1 MTDSERVTM
10 DAIVVG
16 GGPAG
21 LSAAYTMAQ
30 QGLEVMLVERGEYC
44 GAKNVGGLVYG
55 TVLNEM
61 IPDAF
66 DQAPIERPV
75 SRRSMVFLGG
85 QEYLELDFGAD
96 EWSRK
101 PYNHTYI
108 VHRSQFDRWFAQQA
122 EQAGANL
129 LEGMVVEDLIYEE
142 SAGERKAVGVK
153 IRGDE
158 EFYAGTVVLADG
170 ANCLV
175 TEKTRMTMGLRDGRV
190 QQDFAVGVK
199 EILALPKGTIED
211 RFNLDPDEGAAMD
224 FFGVPFEGIIGGG
237 FLYTARD
244 SLHLGFAA
252 RISSI
257 TASGLR
263 PDDILNRLK
272 QHPVVRKLVRGA
284 ELQEYSAHMIP
295 EGGYDAVGELTG
307 HGVMIAGDAAGFVNM
322 SAYKEGTNHAME
334 SGRAAGL
341 TAIEAKQSGDFSRAG
356 LAAYERR
363 LSDGVVM
370 KDLKRFR
377 KVPHILEECPNLLS
391 LYPQKVNRMLVDLFT
406 CAPESKQETKKK
418 AVRNFMNG
426 LPKFRFVRDVLR
438 ARHLA

>member
-1 MTDSERVTM
+1 MADADRVTM

-21 LSAAYTMAQ
+21 LAAAYTMAKA
-30 QGLEVMLVERGEYC
+30 GLEVMLVERGEYC

-61 IPDAF
+61 IPNAF
-66 DQAPIERPV
+66 EQAPVERPV
-75 SRRSMVFLGG
+75 SKRTMVFLGG
-85 QEYLELDFGAD
+85 QEHIALDFGAD
-96 EWSRK
+96 EWSRP
-101 PYNHTYI
+101 PYNHTYV
-108 VHRSQFDRWFAQQA
+108 VHRSQFDRWFAKQA
-122 EQAGANL
+122 EAAGANL

-142 SAGERKAVGVK
+142 SDGVRKAVGVK

-175 TEKTRMTMGLRDGRV
+175 TEKARPALGLKGGAV
-190 QQDFAVGVK
+190 KQDFAIGVK
-199 EILALPKGTIED
+199 EILSLPKGVIED
-211 RFNLDPDEGAAMD
+211 RFQLDPGEGAAMD

-237 FLYTARD
+237 FLYTAREAI
-244 SLHLGFAA
+244 HLGFAA
-252 RISSI
+252 RVSSI
-257 TASGLR
+257 TAAGLK
-263 PDDILNRLK
+263 PGDVLDHLK

-284 ELQEYSAHMIP
+284 ELVEYSAHMIP
-295 EGGYDAVGELTG
+295 EGGYDAVGQLAG
-307 HGVMIAGDAAGFVNM
+307 DGVMIAGDAAGFVNM

-341 TAIEAKQSGDFSRAG
+341 TAIEAKQRGDFSRAG
-356 LAAYERR
+356 LAGYERR
-363 LSDGVVM
+363 LAAGVVM
-370 KDLKRFR
+370 KDLKRYR
-377 KVPHILEECPNLLS
+377 KVPHVLEECPNLLS
-391 LYPQKVNRMLVDLFT
+391 LYPKKVNRMLVDMFT
-406 CAPESKQETKKK
+406 CAPESKKETQKK
-418 AVRNFMNG
+418 AFRNFMHG